1 MGYAFVDDTDLIQTA
16 KDGETFDHVEK
27 EMQDALNLWEG
38 LIKNT
43 GGALAVDKCRWWG
56 VDFKWK
62 NGNWQYKTSQEL
74 QGQLTAVDTKG
85 QRDIVQQLEVNE
97 SYETLGVFL
106 AADGNQDD
114 EISYLHKKAT
124 EWADRIRVSFLGES
138 EAAKA
143 LQSTIVKK
151 LEYPLLALTLSREE
165 CDYILRPLYQS
176 ILPKTCINQNFS
188 RSML

>member
-1 MGYAFVDDTDLIQTA
+1 M
-16 KDGETFDHVEK
+16 
-27 EMQDALNLWEG
+27 
-38 LIKNT
+38 
-43 GGALAVDKCRWWG
+43 VDKCRWWG

-114 EISYLHKKAT
+114 KISYLHKKAT
-124 EWADRIRVSFLGES
+124 EWADRIRVSFLGSQGLAINYCE
-138 EAAKA
+138 E
-143 LQSTIVKK
+143 TGV
-151 LEYPLLALTLSREE
+151 PL
-165 CDYILRPLYQS
+165 IGF
-176 ILPKTCINQNFS
+176 NFELGG
-188 RSML
+188 M